1 MKTLLLL
8 CDADAQLIFREA
20 ADDIQRQ
27 LQQRQPGLTLTTTGT
42 TDGSK
47 DAVNIITATAALI
60 ATSVPIVKMV
70 LQAYFAHKGFV
81 FEDSV
86 DASGQE
92 KLIIKRAPAKRRTKP
107 S

>member
-1 MKTLLLL
+1 MLLM
-8 CDADAQLIFREA
+8 CDAEAQLILRDA

-27 LQQRQPGLTLTTTGT
+27 LHQRQPGLTLAITGVA
-42 TDGSK
+42 DGSK

-60 ATSVPIVKMV
+60 ATSGPIVKMV

-86 DASGQE
+86 AANGQA
-92 KLIIKRAPAKRRTKP
+92 KLIIKRAPAKRLTKP